1 MKRSPPARRRIL
13 ILTPTFAPDVGG
25 VETHLS
31 DLVAALSKRHQVT
44 VLTHKPIVTSGIGR
58 YLPREV
64 GPSFEIR
71 RYWWFGGNLF
81 RRLEAFP
88 PLLFLYMTPYLALRA
103 FLFLLARSRDID
115 LLHVHGLNS
124 AFAGLLLGRLF
135 RKPVVMQTHAL
146 YAFRPGS
153 PFARFA
159 AFVLRRM
166 GRILT
171 LCEASTRELVSIGV
185 PPGLISP
192 YRYWID
198 LARFSAPPKAKA
210 KKLLGWEDAFTCFF
224 VARLMRMKG
233 TEVVTA
239 LARRFPRIRFIVAGS
254 GPDGDELAR
263 EAAKLPNLRLLGL
276 VPNLELH
283 RYFAAADLAL
293 VPSLY
298 PEGFGRVICE
308 SLACGT
314 PVIASR
320 LGGIPDAMDE
330 SVGRLCAPE
339 AAAFGSALA
348 LLLRDK
354 RLYERLRR
362 AARPFAMK
370 RFSASNAEA
379 MEAAYEAVMA
389 RKP

>member
-1 MKRSPPARRRIL
+1 MKKIKSAHRRIL

-31 DLVAALSKRHQVT
+31 DLVRALSERHEVT
-44 VLTHKPIVTSGIGR
+44 VLTHRPIVTPGITR
-58 YLPREV
+58 YQARES
-64 GPSFEIR
+64 GPSWEIR

-88 PLLFLYMTPYLALRA
+88 LLLFLYMTPYLTFRA
-103 FLFLLARSRDID
+103 FLFLLAHHRRID
-115 LLHVHGLNS
+115 LLHVHGLNT

-153 PFARFA
+153 AFARA
-159 AFVLRRM
+159 AAAVLRRM
-166 GRILT
+166 GRVIT
-171 LCEASTRELVSIGV
+171 LCEASTAELRSIGV
-185 PPGLISP
+185 PPGLIAP

-198 LARFSAPPKAKA
+198 LSRFSAPAKPMA
-210 KKLLGWEDAFTCFF
+210 KKRLGWEPAFTCFF
-224 VARLMRMKG
+224 VARLMGIKG
-233 TEVVTA
+233 TGVVCA
-239 LARRFPRIRFIVAGS
+239 LAKKFPKISFVVAGA
-254 GPDGDELAR
+254 GPDGDWMER
-263 EAAKLPNLRLLGL
+263 EAEKLPNLRVLGL

-283 RYFAAADLAL
+283 RYFAAADLTL

-330 SVGRLCAPE
+330 TVGRLCAPRE
-339 AAAFGSALA
+339 DAFAKALA
-348 LLLRDK
+348 SLLKDR

-362 AARPFAMK
+362 AARPFALK
-370 RFSASNAEA
+370 RFSAANVRA
-379 MEAAYEAVMA
+379 MEEAYAAVSN
-389 RKP
+389 R